1 MSRETLTFT
10 TRDEAI
16 AEALRGAPP
25 GETVEI
31 HEEGCRGRE
40 LPYPPY
46 RVVGCTCSPMTLV
59 AGARA

>member
-1 MSRETLTFT
+1 MSRETLHFD

-16 AEALRGAPP
+16 AEALRGAAP
-25 GETVEI
+25 GEILEI

-40 LPYPPY
+40 QPDPPY